1 MKISLIPTIGE
12 LKQVISN
19 IPDDTPIQ
27 FPDYIEEIMVTPYL
41 FYNKGKVTIDG
52 HKFISC
58 NLK

>member
-12 LKQVISN
+12 LKQAISN
-19 IPDDTPIQ
+19 IPDETPIQ
-27 FPDYIEEIMVTPYL
+27 FPDHIEETMVTPYL
-41 FYNKGKVTIDG
+41 FYNEEKVIIDG